1 MRLGVISA
9 DTVRQILD
17 MKNAVDI
24 MEHAFLAYSKNQ
36 ISMPQR
42 INIDMSLGTTI
53 TMPAYINYYDTSAI
67 KIVSVFDKNKELGL
81 STVNAIVNVLD
92 SKSGLPIAMIEG
104 NEITAIRTGAAC
116 GLATRLLSRENASVV
131 GVIGAGKQAFYQL
144 RALMCVRR
152 IKEVRI
158 YDKSVDA
165 SKRLKNQMDR
175 EYPGL
180 NVILSKNTAE
190 ALCDADIITCVT
202 NSKEPVFHSN
212 EVSKGVHINGIGS
225 FTSQM
230 KEVPFYEID
239 NIKLY
244 ADSRRAVMQE
254 AGEIIYAMRQGI
266 LAKEDIVEIGDLIEE
281 REKGRTDD
289 SQITFFKS
297 VGLAIQD
304 TAIADYIYKKAIQLD
319 KAQFIEL

>member
-9 DTVRQILD
+9 DAVRQILN
-17 MKNAVDI
+17 MKDAVDI
-24 MEHAFLAYSKNQ
+24 MEHAFLAYSKKQ

-42 INIDMSLGTTI
+42 INIDMLLGTTI
-53 TMPAYINYYDTSAI
+53 TMPAYINNCDTSAI

-92 SKSGLPIAMIEG
+92 SKSGLPLAIIEG

-116 GLATRLLSRENASVV
+116 GLATKLLSRENASVL
-131 GVIGAGKQAFYQL
+131 GLIGAGKQAFYQVM
-144 RALMCVRR
+144 ALMGVRK
-152 IKEVRI
+152 IKEIRI

-165 SKRLKNQMDR
+165 SKKLKKQVEK
-175 EYPGL
+175 EYPDL
-180 NVILSKNTAE
+180 KVMLSKNTAE

-202 NSKEPVFHSN
+202 NSKEQVFNSN

-239 NIKLY
+239 NIKVY
-244 ADSRRAVMQE
+244 ADSRRAVMEE
-254 AGEIIYAMRQGI
+254 AGEIIYAIRQGI
-266 LAKEDIVEIGDLIEE
+266 LAKEDITEIGDLIEE

-289 SQITFFKS
+289 FQITFFKS

-304 TAIADYIYKKAIQLD
+304 STIANYIYKKAIQLE